1 MAGRVAI
8 GGSRMNAYVAL
19 AATLVV
25 LALPLHAGDLE
36 KAQAADGKKAALKA
50 SPQDSKALFD
60 QAEKLDRAGQVVQA
74 IPLYKRAAALGSGP
88 AARRLG
94 DIYDRGAVGV
104 GRDYGKAL
112 DWYIEARRLGEEIRG
127 SHHYGGNH

>member
-1 MAGRVAI
+1 MK
-8 GGSRMNAYVAL
+8 NHTTL
-19 AATLVV
+19 AVTLIA
-25 LALPLHAGDLE
+25 LALPVHAGDAE
-36 KAQAADGKKAALKA
+36 KAQPANGKKAALKA
-50 SPQDSKALFD
+50 SPQEAKALFD

-104 GRDYGKAL
+104 GRDYGKSL
-112 DWYIEARRLGEEIRG
+112 KWYEEARRLGEQIRILPAD
-127 SHHYGGNH
+127 GGPR